1 VILGDTNQAGEDSRN
16 VAAESITA
24 PKPLAHRRFT
34 VWPGTVT
41 GKPASNRAFRVPG
54 ADIED
59 VILGDTNQAGE
70 DSRNVAR
77 NALLLA
83 GLPVT
88 VTFYTTCN
96 IQFSFTT
103 SNGTC

>member
-1 VILGDTNQAGEDSRN
+1 MI
-16 VAAESITA
+16 
-24 PKPLAHRRFT
+24 
-34 VWPGTVT
+34 WPQLSFKTTRKT
-41 GKPASNRAFRVPG
+41 GVPG

-88 VTFYTTCN
+88 VPARR
-96 IQFSFTT
+96 
-103 SNGTC
+103 